1 MRVPHADGTRDGIA
15 EGVDDRGALR
25 VRHGDAI
32 AHLRQRRGLGAR
44 AMKLL
49 IDLGNTRLKC
59 ALWDG
64 SALRF
69 LGALPHAGADGQV
82 DFAYFVERCRHRVGD
97 PDRLG
102 RRRRARRSA
111 SGARLHRA
119 VRRRSAEFVAQPSRR
134 PAACATPT
142 PQPDR
147 LGVDR
152 FLGLVALH
160 AVEPGP
166 CVLASCGT
174 ALTLDALAADG
185 SHLGGLIA
193 PSPPL
198 MRDALTGATARLS
211 TPQAARVVERADNT
225 GDAIESGVWLA
236 GAALLERFV
245 AHATATIRRRAF
257 ASCSPAAAPQRLAA
271 LIEPAH
277 RIDAEL
283 VLRGLAIYAASRP

>member
-1 MRVPHADGTRDGIA
+1 
-15 EGVDDRGALR
+15 
-25 VRHGDAI
+25 
-32 AHLRQRRGLGAR
+32 
-44 AMKLL
+44 MKLL

-64 SALRF
+64 STLRF
-69 LGALPHAGADGQV
+69 VGALPH
-82 DFAYFVERCRHRVGD
+82 VGD
-97 PDRLG
+97 DIQLDFDTLWTDIG
-102 RRRRARRSA
+102 AVSAILIASVASTVVGDQVARKAAERF
-111 SGARLHRA
+111 G
-119 VRRRSAEFVAQPSRR
+119 VKAEFVLSPPS
-134 PAACATPT
+134 ACGVRNAYAE
-142 PQPDR
+142 PDR

-160 AVEPGP
+160 AVESGP

-211 TPQAARVVERADNT
+211 MPQAARVVERADNT

-245 AHATATIRRRAF
+245 AHATTTFGSAPSVVLTGGG
-257 ASCSPAAAPQRLAA
+257 AARLAA
-271 LIEPAH
+271 LIEPEH
-277 RIDAEL
+277 RVDAEL
-283 VLRGLAIYAASRP
+283 VLRGLAIYAASRSADARPVAIGVT